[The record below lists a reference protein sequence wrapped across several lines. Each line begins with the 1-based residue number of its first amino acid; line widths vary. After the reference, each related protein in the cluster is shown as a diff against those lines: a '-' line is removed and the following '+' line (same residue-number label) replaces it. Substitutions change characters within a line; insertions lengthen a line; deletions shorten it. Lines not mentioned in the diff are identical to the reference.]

1 MGMEKGLKVRDC
13 SRSRSGERTVGADE
27 GSEEEEG
34 CCCSSERG
42 SSESSGWEERGEG
55 RGRVVGGFWA
65 GMGEGEGWALE
76 VGREVSDGGGR
87 EEGRRGGGGCRFEDV
102 VARDDG
108 LEREGG
114 AREDESVREVMG
126 VEWKDREVGGGGTQ
140 QEERERR
147 SLDRLGSR
155 MDLISGSDRRG
166 ASMSD

>member
-1 MGMEKGLKVRDC
+1 MGMLKGLKVRDC

-42 SSESSGWEERGEG
+42 SSESSGWEERGGG

-65 GMGEGEGWALE
+65 GMGWALE

-87 EEGRRGGGGCRFEDV
+87 EGGRRGGGGCRFEDV

-114 AREDESVREVMG
+114 AREDESVREVTG
-126 VEWKDREVGGGGTQ
+126 VEWKDREVGGGGGGGRQ

-147 SLDRLGSR
+147 SLDRLCSR

-166 ASMSD
+166 ANMSD